1 MNDFDQQVAAVT
13 DVTGHDDGSGRIT
26 DNYVDKGAKHRV
38 LLCKFIS
45 VVELE
50 AFDIVNRRNF
60 HFVMSSFNP
69 ANFFHGTIIDKNCDL
84 ARDTLSYHFCDH
96 LNIQNDILY
105 RD

>member
-1 MNDFDQQVAAVT
+1 MLVNDFDQQVAAVT

-60 HFVMSSFNP
+60 VMSSFNS
-69 ANFFHGTIIDKNCDL
+69 ANFFFIGNLNCDVNRL
-84 ARDTLSYHFCDH
+84 SDIRKLTLNFY
-96 LNIQNDILY
+96 
-105 RD
+105 